1 MDKISLLLVDDEVEF
16 LAPMV
21 KRLKRRNYHV
31 QTSTSGPDALD
42 FIRKNPVE
50 LVVLDV
56 QMPGMDGIETLAEI
70 KRIDPSIG
78 VVMLTG
84 HANIEAA
91 IAGMELGAFDYLMKP
106 MNFDELV
113 YKLQDVYR
121 EKQILGGKNNSENAG
136 Q

>member
-1 MDKISLLLVDDEVEF
+1 
-16 LAPMV
+16 
-21 KRLKRRNYHV
+21 
-31 QTSTSGPDALD
+31 
-42 FIRKNPVE
+42 
-50 LVVLDV
+50 
-56 QMPGMDGIETLAEI
+56 MPGMDGIETLSEI

-121 EKQILGGKNNSENAG
+121 EKQIRENK
-136 Q
+136 

>member
-1 MDKISLLLVDDEVEF
+1 MDTMDKINLLLVDDEVEF

-21 KRLKRRNYHV
+21 KRLKKRNYDVH
-31 QTSTSGPDALD
+31 TATNGKDAID
-42 FIRKNPVE
+42 YVGQHPVD

-56 QMPGMDGIETLAEI
+56 QMPGMSGIETLSEI
-70 KRIDPSIG
+70 KRIDPTIG

-91 IAGMELGAFDYLMKP
+91 VAGMELGAFDYLMKP

-121 EKQILGGKNNSENAG
+121 EKQIREK
-136 Q
+136 QP

>member
-1 MDKISLLLVDDEVEF
+1 MDEHMDKISLLLVDDEVEF

-21 KRLKRRNYHV
+21 KRLKKRNYQV
-31 QTSTSGPDALD
+31 QTSTNGPDAID

-56 QMPGMDGIETLAEI
+56 QMPGMDGIETLSQI

-121 EKQILGGKNNSENAG
+121 EKQIRENK
-136 Q
+136 

>member
-1 MDKISLLLVDDEVEF
+1 MAQMDKIRLLLVDDEIDF

-21 KRLKRRNYHV
+21 KRLKRRGYEV
-31 QTSTSGPDALD
+31 QTSTNGPEAIDLVRENTID
-42 FIRKNPVE
+42 

-56 QMPGMDGIETLAEI
+56 QMPGMNGIETLSEL

-91 IAGMELGAFDYLMKP
+91 VAGMELGAFDYLMKP

-121 EKQILGGKNNSENAG
+121 DKQLREDSTE
-136 Q
+136 

>member
-1 MDKISLLLVDDEVEF
+1 MDQHMNKISLLLVDDEVEF
-16 LAPMV
+16 LSPMV
-21 KRLKRRNYHV
+21 KRLKKRNYQV
-31 QTSTSGPDALD
+31 QTSTNGPDALD

-56 QMPGMDGIETLAEI
+56 QMPGMDGIETLSEI

-121 EKQILGGKNNSENAG
+121 EKQIRENK
-136 Q
+136 

>member
-1 MDKISLLLVDDEVEF
+1 MDKINLLLVDDEVEF

-21 KRLKRRNYHV
+21 KRLKKRNYDVHTATNGKDAIDYIGQNHV
-31 QTSTSGPDALD
+31 D
-42 FIRKNPVE
+42 

-56 QMPGMDGIETLAEI
+56 QMPGMSGIETLSEI
-70 KRIDPSIG
+70 KRIDPTIG

-91 IAGMELGAFDYLMKP
+91 VAGMELGAFDYLMKP

-121 EKQILGGKNNSENAG
+121 EKQIREDKP
-136 Q
+136 

>member
-21 KRLKRRNYHV
+21 KRLKRRDYEVKTTTN
-31 QTSTSGPDALD
+31 GPDAID
-42 FIRKNPVE
+42 IIRQNTVD

-70 KRIDPSIG
+70 KRIAPSIG

-91 IAGMELGAFDYLMKP
+91 VAGMELGAFDYLMKP

-121 EKQILGGKNNSENAG
+121 DKQLREGSG
-136 Q
+136 

>member
-1 MDKISLLLVDDEVEF
+1 MDEHMDKISLLLVDDEVEF

-21 KRLKRRNYHV
+21 KRLKKRNYQV
-31 QTSTSGPDALD
+31 QTSTNGPDAID

-56 QMPGMDGIETLAEI
+56 QMPGMDGIETLSQI
-70 KRIDPSIG
+70 KSIDPSIG

-121 EKQILGGKNNSENAG
+121 EKQIRENK
-136 Q
+136 

>member
-1 MDKISLLLVDDEVEF
+1 MDKINLLLVDDEVEF

-21 KRLKRRNYHV
+21 KRLKKRNYDVH
-31 QTSTSGPDALD
+31 TATNGREAID
-42 FIRKNPVE
+42 FIGQNHVD

-56 QMPGMDGIETLAEI
+56 QMPGMSGIETLSEI
-70 KRIDPSIG
+70 KRIAPTIG

-91 IAGMELGAFDYLMKP
+91 VAGMELGAFDYLMKP

-121 EKQILGGKNNSENAG
+121 EKQIREDKP
-136 Q
+136 

>member
-1 MDKISLLLVDDEVEF
+1 MDKINLLLVDDEVEF

-21 KRLKRRNYHV
+21 KRLKKRNYDVH
-31 QTSTSGPDALD
+31 TATNGREAID
-42 FIRKNPVE
+42 FIGQNRVD

-56 QMPGMDGIETLAEI
+56 QMPGMSGIETLSEI
-70 KRIDPSIG
+70 KRIDPTIG

-91 IAGMELGAFDYLMKP
+91 VAGMELGAFDYLMKP

-121 EKQILGGKNNSENAG
+121 EKQIREDKP
-136 Q
+136 

>member
-1 MDKISLLLVDDEVEF
+1 MDKIRLLLVDDEIDF

-21 KRLKRRNYHV
+21 KRLKRRNYQV
-31 QTSTSGPDALD
+31 ETSTSGHGALD
-42 FIRKNPVE
+42 FIRENPVD
-50 LVVLDV
+50 LVILDV
-56 QMPGMDGIETLAEI
+56 QMPGMDGIETLSEI

-121 EKQILGGKNNSENAG
+121 DKQLREER
-136 Q
+136 QH

>member
-1 MDKISLLLVDDEVEF
+1 MNKIRLLLVDDEVEF

-21 KRLKRRNYHV
+21 KRLKRRDYEV
-31 QTSTSGPDALD
+31 QTTTNGPDAID
-42 FIRKNPVE
+42 YIRQNTVD

-56 QMPGMDGIETLAEI
+56 QMPGMDGIETLSEI

-91 IAGMELGAFDYLMKP
+91 VAGMELGAFDYLMKP

-121 EKQILGGKNNSENAG
+121 DKQLREGRG
-136 Q
+136 

>member
-1 MDKISLLLVDDEVEF
+1 MDTMDKINLLLVDDEVEF

-21 KRLKRRNYHV
+21 KRLKKRNYDVH
-31 QTSTSGPDALD
+31 TATNGKDAVAYV
-42 FIRKNPVE
+42 REHPVD

-56 QMPGMDGIETLAEI
+56 QMPGMSGIETLSEL
-70 KRIDPSIG
+70 KRIDPTIG

-91 IAGMELGAFDYLMKP
+91 VAGMELGAFDYLMKP

-121 EKQILGGKNNSENAG
+121 DKQIRV
-136 Q
+136 QQP